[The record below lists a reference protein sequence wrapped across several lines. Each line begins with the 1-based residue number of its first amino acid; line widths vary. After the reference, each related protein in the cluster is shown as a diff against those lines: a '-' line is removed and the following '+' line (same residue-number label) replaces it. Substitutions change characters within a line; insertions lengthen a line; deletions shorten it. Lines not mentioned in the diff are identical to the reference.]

1 MKNIQ
6 ISILKI
12 LGVVV
17 LLAGVIHVH
26 AQTSTEL
33 LQKADSLF
41 IKKQFTQSFEIYQRI
56 HRGNQFSPAMF
67 LKMAFIQEGLNKPS
81 LALYYLNLYYLAS
94 GDEQTLV
101 KMEELAAK
109 NRLYGYEYT
118 QLVQARELLTHY
130 KPYIATGIAAIIFL
144 FISVAVYQS
153 RKGNRPVVAGVF
165 AMVGLMLLGLLVN
178 FTAPKR
184 SAIITGSNTFVMN
197 GPSAGASVVG
207 LLAEGSK
214 VQIKNKEDVW
224 LKVYWI
230 DQYVYVRQSQV
241 LEVAL

>member
-118 QLVQARELLTHY
+118 QLEQARELLTHY

-153 RKGNRPVVAGVF
+153 RKGNRPVGAVVF
-165 AMVGLMLLGLLVN
+165 ALVGLVLLGLLVN
-178 FTAPKR
+178 FTAQPR

-207 LLAEGSK
+207 LLAEGNK
-214 VQIKNKEDVW
+214 VQIKSKEDVW